1 MCCPK
6 RTQPCEVQHQG
17 SRNSASAPWSGRFG
31 NSPTVQFPLTAIAK
45 QLNQPIAKVQQAT
58 FRLML
63 AGLVEELPLIT
74 STSNVKE
81 PPILLE
87 PIEEFPEESKQAE
100 TAERS
105 KVSNSFLQNL
115 VGFLRSKS

>member
-1 MCCPK
+1 
-6 RTQPCEVQHQG
+6 
-17 SRNSASAPWSGRFG
+17 
-31 NSPTVQFPLTAIAK
+31 
-45 QLNQPIAKVQQAT
+45 
-58 FRLML
+58 ML

-87 PIEEFPEESKQAE
+87 PIEEFPEESKKAE